1 MSMLISLRDRYGD
14 TLVELGK
21 VNPDI
26 IVMDA
31 DLSYS
36 TRTIKFKNAFPD
48 RFFDMGIS
56 EQDMMGTAAGLAA
69 SGKIVFA
76 STFAIFAT
84 GRPWEQIRTTI
95 ASQNLNVKIVATHGG
110 ISVGE
115 DGHTHQA
122 PEDIGLMRIIPNM
135 KVIVPCDDDQT
146 EIIIRKAVA
155 TPGPFYIR
163 LTKPKLPK
171 IYRLPCSFDIGKA
184 VELRGGNHLTGKD
197 VALLAI
203 GQMVGEA
210 LEASKILKN
219 RGISASVYDM
229 CSVKPIDEET
239 ILEISKKV
247 KAIITCEDHTVIGGL
262 GDAVGEVVMSKLP
275 IPVYKIGIQDRFGR
289 SGSSKELYQAY
300 GLDAQSIA
308 KKVIRFIVH
317 GLPNYKSVIMNQQW
331 LSL

>member
-1 MSMLISLRDRYGD
+1 MTEYISLRDRYGD

-21 VNPDI
+21 VNPNI

-36 TRTIKFKNAFPD
+36 TRTIKFKNAFPN

-69 SGKIVFA
+69 SGKIVFV

-84 GRPWEQIRTTI
+84 GRAWEQVRTTI

-122 PEDIGLMRIIPNM
+122 LEDIGLMRIIPNM

-163 LTKPKLPK
+163 LTKTKLPK
-171 IYRLPCSFDIGKA
+171 IYSLPCSFDIGKA
-184 VELRGGNHLTGKD
+184 VLLKQGKD
-197 VALLAI
+197 IALLAI

-229 CSVKPIDEET
+229 CSVKPIDRET

-308 KKVIRFIVH
+308 EKVIRFIVH
-317 GLPNYKSVIMNQQW
+317 GLDDYKSVIMNQQW

>member
-21 VNPDI
+21 VNPNI

-122 PEDIGLMRIIPNM
+122 LEDIGLMRIIPKM

-146 EIIIRKAVA
+146 EIIIRKAA
-155 TPGPFYIR
+155 QTPGPFYIR

-171 IYRLPCSFDIGKA
+171 IYKKGQPQGIAPTLFDIGKA
-184 VELRGGNHLTGKD
+184 VLLKDGKSAKGGSASGRD
-197 VALLAI
+197 IALLAI

-210 LEASKILKN
+210 LQASEILKDK
-219 RGISASVYDM
+219 GISALVYDM
-229 CSVKPIDEET
+229 YSVKPIDEKT

-262 GDAVGEVVMSKLP
+262 GDAVTEVIISKSL
-275 IPVYKIGIQDRFGR
+275 IPVHKIGIQDIFGK
-289 SGSSKELYQAY
+289 SGSSKELYKTY
-300 GLDAQSIA
+300 GLDAESIA
-308 KKVIRFIVH
+308 EKAE
-317 GLPNYKSVIMNQQW
+317 QW
-331 LSL
+331 LNL